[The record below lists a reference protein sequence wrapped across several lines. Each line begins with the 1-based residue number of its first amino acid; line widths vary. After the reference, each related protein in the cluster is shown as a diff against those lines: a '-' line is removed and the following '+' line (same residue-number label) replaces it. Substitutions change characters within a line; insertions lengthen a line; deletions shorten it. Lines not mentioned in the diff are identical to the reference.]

1 MISIRTASCS
11 STRPQPPLPW
21 LGPRDVPR
29 AANAVVRACS
39 RATRKITTVTA
50 GLRASGITVPWLLDG
65 AMNGS
70 AFRTDFASVLVPDLQ
85 PGDTVVLDSLPA
97 HKISDI
103 RERIEAT
110 GARLLYLPPYSSDFK
125 PTEQAFAK
133 LTALLRTEAARSIP
147 DLWDAIKRA
156 LTRFQPTK
164 CRNYLAAAGYHAT

>member
-1 MISIRTASCS
+1 M
-11 STRPQPPLPW
+11 
-21 LGPRDVPR
+21 D
-29 AANAVVRACS
+29 
-39 RATRKITTVTA
+39 
-50 GLRASGITVPWLLDG
+50 
-65 AMNGS
+65 GS
-70 AFRTDFASVLVPDLQ
+70 ACRTDFASVLVPDLQ

-110 GARLLYLPPYSSDFK
+110 GARLLYLPPYSSNFK